1 MILLALGAFLIVL
14 GALSLSFP
22 VFCEKLKRYDE
33 ANWRLLGSPN
43 GYSFADMGLS
53 SGTFSWILAQ
63 GYKKSP
69 SEEVVAEGNKAFK
82 KALFAKY
89 ALVSG
94 CAFLCVGFGLAL
106 ASAA

>member
-1 MILLALGAFLIVL
+1 MMLLAVGAMLIVL
-14 GALSLSFP
+14 GSLSISFP
-22 VFCEKLKRYDE
+22 QFCESLKREDPV
-33 ANWRLLGSPN
+33 NWERLGSPN

-63 GYKKSP
+63 GYKNSC
-69 SEEVVAEGNKAFK
+69 SEKVVQEGQRVYK

-89 ALVSG
+89 SLVAG
-94 CAFLCVGFGLAL
+94 CAFCCVGFGIAL